1 MRVQSELLSPRPRA
15 AVSAARKPVSIAVIT
30 YAPVAFFHCQH
41 CELIWRESPA
51 RVADRREQLETSLP
65 ADLLTQYQEVSDWVR
80 RTVAAHGRRVTFRIV
95 DAASIEGWLLSVR
108 HGVRRYPAVL
118 VDGKLTVVGPHFERA
133 TALIEQRL
141 APFDGE
147 PRFQPATEGR
157 AE

>member
-1 MRVQSELLSPRPRA
+1 MSVQSELLSARPRA
-15 AVSAARKPVSIAVIT
+15 AVSATRQPISIAVLA

-51 RVADRREQLETSLP
+51 RAQDRREQLQTALP
-65 ADLLTQYQEVSDWVR
+65 ADLLAQYQQVSDWVR
-80 RTVAAHGRRVTFRIV
+80 RTVAAHGGRVQFRIV

-118 VDGKLTVVGPHFERA
+118 VEGKLTAIGAQFERA

-141 APFDGE
+141 ATLDGE

-157 AE
+157 VE

>member
-1 MRVQSELLSPRPRA
+1 MRVRSEVLSPRPRA
-15 AVSAARKPVSIAVIT
+15 AVSAARKPISIAVIT
-30 YAPVAFFHCQH
+30 YAPIAFFHCQH
-41 CELIWRESPA
+41 CEFIWRESPA
-51 RVADRREQLETSLP
+51 RVADRREQLQSSLP

-80 RTVAAHGRRVTFRIV
+80 RTVGTHGSRVAFRIV

-108 HGVRRYPAVL
+108 HAVRRYPAVL

-141 APFDGE
+141 ATLDGE